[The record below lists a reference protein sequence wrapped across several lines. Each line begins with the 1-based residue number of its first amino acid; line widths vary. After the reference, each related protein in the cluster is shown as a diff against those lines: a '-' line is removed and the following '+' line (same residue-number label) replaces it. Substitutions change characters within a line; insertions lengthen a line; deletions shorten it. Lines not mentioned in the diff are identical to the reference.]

1 MSNVDI
7 NVDRRTDGRKIG
19 RLYRTLLLAGAIKI
33 KVLQALHHVQPL
45 HLHQASAIT
54 LSKIKSKGRC
64 ISLSLNSISTDAC
77 TGVNFGYV
85 QCSKSNHSKR
95 RQTRVTVHV
104 FCKSPHSAFTFVW
117 SCVKILSGLEYI
129 VEMAIFSIYDVQ
141 RATTP
146 KVVRVMVFV
155 YCTWSHGALH
165 LWEISI

>member
-1 MSNVDI
+1 MCYLLTALCSLACQNRFCPLLKRGLLSSRENSFLLKNTPFQKVLD
-7 NVDRRTDGRKIG
+7 VQETKQEVTKIAS
-19 RLYRTLLLAGAIKI
+19 LVKKI

-104 FCKSPHSAFTFVW
+104 FCKSPHSAFTFV
-117 SCVKILSGLEYI
+117 
-129 VEMAIFSIYDVQ
+129 
-141 RATTP
+141 
-146 KVVRVMVFV
+146 
-155 YCTWSHGALH
+155 
-165 LWEISI
+165 